1 MPRRLLCVFALAVL
15 ALTLGAGSASAKTL
29 RTKLKGQPFGPY
41 QLAPR
46 FSASASLKT
55 GRNATL
61 RVSVKKHIKGSYKI
75 QLRKARGGKQPCRTR
90 SGKSGKGAVKR
101 GVRGWHYQPL
111 NIDDSGKGKASGS
124 AKRFKPN
131 RRSVYY
137 VVVLRKKT
145 PTMCGVISGH
155 PRG

>member
-1 MPRRLLCVFALAVL
+1 MPKRLLCVFALCAL
-15 ALTLGAGSASAKTL
+15 ALAFGSGAASAKTL

-75 QLRKARGGKQPCRTR
+75 QLRKAKGRKQPCRTR
-90 SGKSGKGAVKR
+90 AGKSGKGAVKR
-101 GVRGWHYQPL
+101 GVRGWHYKPL
-111 NIDDSGKGKASGS
+111 TVDDSGKG
-124 AKRFKPN
+124 
-131 RRSVYY
+131 
-137 VVVLRKKT
+137 
-145 PTMCGVISGH
+145 
-155 PRG
+155 